1 MLWYHIHF
9 LQNAIGTAYFPT
21 FNMRVVR
28 LPYALSVFSKKVVM
42 FYQYKLVLSDMHV
55 LTLEKVYSIL
65 ISIREKQKVAS
76 E

>member
-28 LPYALSVFSKKVVM
+28 LPYALSLFDLKEAIDLPVPSLFINIFPK
-42 FYQYKLVLSDMHV
+42 
-55 LTLEKVYSIL
+55 
-65 ISIREKQKVAS
+65 R
-76 E
+76 